1 MYVCIYIYIYIV
13 TLSYHNVFVKFFS
26 VIENGFAI
34 ILHMVLSKLGVL
46 SIAWQ
51 RLPPKP
57 KIITGCSFWVSA
69 FLRALIVRTAC

>member
-1 MYVCIYIYIYIV
+1 MYTYTYIV
-13 TLSYHNVFVKFFS
+13 TLSYHSVFVKLFS
-26 VIENGFAI
+26 VIENGFDF
-34 ILHMVLSKLGVL
+34 ILHMILSKLGVL